1 MGGEVTCTSEIGQG
15 TQFKIQLSSYCL
27 VSASKTQ
34 FAKKENYIIL
44 EKSCV
49 QKKIKVNYNLK
60 QSTK

>member
-27 VSASKTQ
+27 VSKTQ
-34 FAKKENYIIL
+34 FAKKENCTIL

-49 QKKIKVNYNLK
+49 EKKIKVNINLK